1 LKVAFLANVLVIM
14 WSEVDNKKGAALDTC
29 IQCSNL
35 IPSHTIMASINHDY
49 IMKIPHLFPA
59 VLAGVELEAF
69 NRLSNLG
76 LPLNEILVAKN
87 GTDSFG
93 VRSLFV
99 RQVQCPATYPQ
110 RCPNGSCCQAAA
122 TCVNHFLTMALF

>member
-1 LKVAFLANVLVIM
+1 MYSMF
-14 WSEVDNKKGAALDTC
+14 
-29 IQCSNL
+29 NL
-35 IPSHTIMASINHDY
+35 IPSHTFMDSINHEHM
-49 IMKIPHLFPA
+49 MKIPPLFPA
-59 VLAGVELEAF
+59 VIVGVELEAF

-99 RQVQCPATYPQ
+99 RQVQCPAAYPQ
-110 RCPNGSCCQAAA
+110 RCPNGSCCQTAT
-122 TCVNHFLTMALF
+122 TCVSHFLLTMVLFWARPTSRADDD